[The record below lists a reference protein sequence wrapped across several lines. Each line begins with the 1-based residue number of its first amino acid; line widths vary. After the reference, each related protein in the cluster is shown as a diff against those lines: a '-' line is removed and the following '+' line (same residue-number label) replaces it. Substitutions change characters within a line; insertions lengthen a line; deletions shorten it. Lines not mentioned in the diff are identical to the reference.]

1 MRRQLPPLERGP
13 VVGVVAGVFATVGL
27 LLPRRALLRDFRGA
41 AHASGGPVIERGGGR
56 CGVQFRPQV
65 GLLAVMYSVRLWVV
79 LWQVG

>member
-41 AHASGGPVIERGGGR
+41 AHASGGPVIEQGGGQ

-65 GLLAVMYSVRLWVV
+65 GLLVVMYSVGLRVV